1 MARGDE
7 KTIKLS
13 GDTKDLQDSFAAV
26 EESYA
31 RVAQAAEEHAKAV
44 EATNAATSDSER
56 KAAQEHEKAT
66 KRILDGEKKRSKAL
80 QDKNKALAA
89 GNKSIQSAANNEKSL
104 TKAQDEGSKASV
116 SKAAAL
122 GVAAIAVGVLAK
134 AMGSAVEI
142 AREMIDGM
150 LEQNKVSED
159 QRAALVN
166 LKKMF
171 EDFDKS
177 QKEMK
182 EGITLV
188 VAEFAKFYRMLE
200 PAAKMVKWVKDEI
213 VLFTKQATLMA
224 QLFGSMAINMESFE
238 SASRRL
244 HKVNKDLRQES
255 KDYTEDKKREALV
268 LKNYEDRL
276 KSMEAGEK
284 KREEEKKKREA
295 DAKARQQ
302 AWVRRQEEIKKW
314 HANNAQEARDR
325 AQAEREANSAL
336 ASERLDE
343 SAANRDL
350 IREQEL
356 REQILQLTLDGRDYE
371 AERLE
376 ILATSATDTE
386 RRLRLEILA
395 KRELNTL
402 TDEADEK
409 ETKLRDARLGSVSAL
424 SNLGATALRAAGLQ
438 RAALALV
445 AAKEAGIYFSR
456 GLASL
461 GAYDFWGATQYFA
474 ASASAAIQGGVGL
487 IGGGTSS
494 AKSGSSGGTPA
505 SQAPS
510 NLTSGGQGV
519 QGGGATNVTYNLNV
533 QSLDGRLSNQ
543 AARQI
548 NEAMGRGTRMQTG
561 GRR

>member
-1 MARGDE
+1 
-7 KTIKLS
+7 
-13 GDTKDLQDSFAAV
+13 
-26 EESYA
+26 
-31 RVAQAAEEHAKAV
+31 
-44 EATNAATSDSER
+44 
-56 KAAQEHEKAT
+56 
-66 KRILDGEKKRSKAL
+66 
-80 QDKNKALAA
+80 
-89 GNKSIQSAANNEKSL
+89 
-104 TKAQDEGSKASV
+104 
-116 SKAAAL
+116 
-122 GVAAIAVGVLAK
+122 
-134 AMGSAVEI
+134 
-142 AREMIDGM
+142 
-150 LEQNKVSED
+150 
-159 QRAALVN
+159 
-166 LKKMF
+166 
-171 EDFDKS
+171 
-177 QKEMK
+177 
-182 EGITLV
+182 
-188 VAEFAKFYRMLE
+188 MLE

-395 KRELNTL
+395 KRELNTV

>member
-31 RVAQAAEEHAKAV
+31 RVAQAAESHAKAV
-44 EATNAATSDSER
+44 EATNNATSESER
-56 KAAQEHEKAT
+56 KAALEHEKAT
-66 KRILDGEKKRSKAL
+66 KRILDGEKRRSKAL
-80 QDKNKALAA
+80 QDKNKALVA
-89 GNKSIQSAANNEKSL
+89 GNRSIQSAASNEKSL

-134 AMGSAVEI
+134 AMSGAVSI
-142 AREMIDGM
+142 AREMMDGM
-150 LEQNKVSED
+150 LEQNKLTED
-159 QRAALVN
+159 QRASLIN

-171 EDFDKS
+171 EDFDKA
-177 QKEMK
+177 QKSMK

-188 VAEFAKFYRMLE
+188 VAEFGKFYRLME
-200 PAAKMVKWVKDEI
+200 PAAKLVKWLKDEI
-213 VLFTKQATLMA
+213 VLFTKQAILMA
-224 QLFGSMAINMESFE
+224 QLFGSMAINMESFGD
-238 SASRRL
+238 ASRRL
-244 HKVNKDLRQES
+244 HKVNKDLREES
-255 KDYTEDKKREALV
+255 EKYTADKKAEAQV
-268 LKNYEDRL
+268 LKNYEERL
-276 KSMEAGEK
+276 KAIEAGEK
-284 KREEEKKKREA
+284 KREEERKKRESE
-295 DAKARQQ
+295 AKARQA

-325 AQAEREANSAL
+325 AQAEREAADAQFS
-336 ASERLDE
+336 SKMEE
-343 SAANRDL
+343 STTNRQL
-350 IREQEL
+350 LQEQEL
-356 REQILQLTLDGRDYE
+356 REAILRLQLEGKDFE

-386 RRLRLEILA
+386 RKLRLEIQA
-395 KRELNTL
+395 KHELNRL
-402 TDEADEK
+402 TDEAKDK
-409 ETKLRDARLGSVSAL
+409 EDKLREARLGSVSAL
-424 SNLGATALRAAGLQ
+424 SSLGATALRAAGLQ
-438 RAALALV
+438 KAALALV

-461 GAYDFWGATQYFA
+461 GALDFWGASQYFA

-487 IGGGTSS
+487 IGGGGSV
-494 AKSGSSGGTPA
+494 AKSGSTGGSPA
-505 SQAPS
+505 SRAPES
-510 NLTSGGQGV
+510 LTAGGQGV
-519 QGGGATNVTYNLNV
+519 QSGGVSNVTYNLNV
-533 QSLDGRLSNQ
+533 QTLDGRLSNQ

-548 NEAMGRGTRMQTG
+548 NEAMGRGSRMQTG